1 MCVIKR
7 NIKIHGGI
15 NGISSKTR
23 LFVLYTNKFV
33 FKSKDYLKKL
43 KKTKKIPKNYLL
55 LKKKMVIYE

>member
-15 NGISSKTR
+15 KGISSKTR

-33 FKSKDYLKKL
+33 FKSKDYLKKF
-43 KKTKKIPKNYLL
+43 KKTVDKP
-55 LKKKMVIYE
+55 M